1 MKTFVKKVRY
11 FALALAL
18 ALAVQ
23 PVASVTTSNV
33 AEASDFVKQVPMMTG
48 GGGSSLN
55 PWPVILIGT
64 GVASIIACAMIVGE
78 ATGEE
83 LTLEQAVHAGLFP
96 LHCLFD
102 GSLHE

>member
-1 MKTFVKKVRY
+1 MKTFIKKVRY
-11 FALALAL
+11 FAMALAL

-23 PVASVTTSNV
+23 PVASVTAVSDAKADVRISNELIV
-33 AEASDFVKQVPMMTG
+33 S
-48 GGGSSLN
+48 GSSLN